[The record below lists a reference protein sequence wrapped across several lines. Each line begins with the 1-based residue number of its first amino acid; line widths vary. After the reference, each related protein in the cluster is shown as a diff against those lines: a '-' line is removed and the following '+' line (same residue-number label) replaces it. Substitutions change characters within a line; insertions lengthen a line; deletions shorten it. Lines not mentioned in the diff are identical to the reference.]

1 MSYPFLCSQVVSTT
15 LIPALL
21 GLKLTHDVKGGGML
35 ASASDQDTVKLGNNI
50 ILAGLFLQ
58 IIFFAIF
65 VVVAGVF
72 HRRMQAA
79 STNDV
84 MASTLPWACYL
95 WILYLASFLIIV
107 RCVFRIAEY
116 AGGQEGALL
125 STEIYL
131 YIFDATL
138 MFLAMVVFNVQHPSL
153 VISKRKMYDHRME
166 QLYTSGG

>member
-1 MSYPFLCSQVVSTT
+1 
-15 LIPALL
+15 
-21 GLKLTHDVKGGGML
+21 
-35 ASASDQDTVKLGNNI
+35 
-50 ILAGLFLQ
+50 
-58 IIFFAIF
+58 
-65 VVVAGVF
+65 VAGVF

-84 MASTLPWACYL
+84 MASTLPWARYL